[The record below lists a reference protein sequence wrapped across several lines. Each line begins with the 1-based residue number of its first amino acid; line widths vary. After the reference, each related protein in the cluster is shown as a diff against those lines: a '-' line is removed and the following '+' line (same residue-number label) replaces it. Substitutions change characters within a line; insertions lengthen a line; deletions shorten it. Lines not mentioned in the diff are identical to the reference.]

1 MNRRNFLIGG
11 ISAIVVGNI
20 AVKETAS
27 ASNKH
32 QKHFQKKAKKEV
44 KHPNKINVKYHKP
57 IKVKM
62 SKFDRHVLVETL
74 WGETRGE
81 SDMGKMAVV
90 HLILNRYFTDDS
102 MFKNYKTISSLCLKK
117 YQFSCWLDKFKM
129 RHIKKDDTYENIVKV
144 VDHAIHLYEKGVDY
158 SNGALYY
165 YSVDID
171 KPKWAKE
178 MTKVNEIG
186 KHRFY
191 V

>member
-20 AVKETAS
+20 VVKETAT

-32 QKHFQKKAKKEV
+32 V
-44 KHPNKINVKYHKP
+44 KHIHTKPQNKKNKIHVHYHKP
-57 IKVKM
+57 VKIHM
-62 SKFDRHVLVETL
+62 SKFDKNVLIETL

-81 SDMGKMAVV
+81 SDIGKMAVV
-90 HLILNRYFTDDS
+90 HLILNRYFTNDP

-171 KPKWAKE
+171 KPKWTKE